1 MKAKSSGM
9 TRRDFLRGTA
19 FAGLAST
26 LGMRAAAEIAAG
38 GPAAEESY
46 VSKVF
51 LVRHPDA
58 QDEMHRVNVK
68 VLSEM
73 LDQIICAVAGE
84 RDVSTAWRKYAAPTD
99 TVGLVPT
106 SHLNATHKEVTQLVE
121 EKLTGAG
128 IPAKQIVQAQGK
140 SGVHKGCTVLF
151 PLPNLKAH
159 WLTGIG
165 TVLKN
170 YIQFSGKASDYHQAN
185 SKDLGR
191 IWNLPDVKG
200 KTKLVVVDALRP
212 LFDKG
217 PQVSPEYLWHYNG
230 VIAGTDPIAVE
241 AVCLKII
248 QAKRDDYHGKPSP
261 LSPPPIC
268 VEAADKTYKLGCSDL
283 SKIKIVKMGWDKDI
297 LI

>member
-1 MKAKSSGM
+1 MKTQESGI

-19 FAGLAST
+19 FAALSST
-26 LGMRAAAEIAAG
+26 LGMTIAGRTTCAAEG
-38 GPAAEESY
+38 KEP

-51 LVRHPDA
+51 LIRRQNA
-58 QDEMHRVNVK
+58 LDEMHRVNRK

-73 LDQIICAVAGE
+73 LDKVVCAVAGTE
-84 RDVSTAWRKYAAPTD
+84 DAAAAWKTFVKSDD

-106 SHLNATHKEVTQLVE
+106 PALGGTHKEVTELVK
-121 EKLTGAG
+121 EKLAFAG
-128 IPAKQIVQAQGK
+128 IQGEKILHAQGK
-140 SGVHKGCTVLF
+140 KGVHKKCSVLI

-170 YIQFSGKASDYHQAN
+170 YILFSGKASAYHKEK

-191 IWNLPDVKG
+191 IWTMPGVKG
-200 KTKLVVVDALRP
+200 KSRIVIVDALRP

-217 PQVSPEYLWHYNG
+217 PQVVPQYLWHYNG
-230 VIAGTDPIAVE
+230 IIAGTDPVAVE

-248 QAKRDDYHGKPSP
+248 QAKRDLFKGEPWP
-261 LSPPPIC
+261 LSPPPTCI
-268 VEAADKTYKLGCSDL
+268 EAADKVYHVGCSDL
-283 SKIKIVKMGWDKDI
+283 SKIELVKMGWEEGI
-297 LI
+297 LV